1 MSKYIDYF
9 WNFLESK
16 NITDIFGLPGGA
28 ISDIMSKKPESMNWN
43 NVGHELQ
50 NGFLA
55 QVYGY
60 YKQNVGILFTTTGPG
75 IATPLSAYIN
85 AEAENLPFLI
95 ISTFNPLTNDDFQWW
110 NIKQI
115 GATIGHFF
123 YIETND
129 EFIKKLHD
137 AYDLA
142 RQNTGVMLL
151 ININILNQP
160 AKIVDTI
167 SKQIHC
173 NELKLCKN
181 KIVNKINTKFCN
193 KKSLIVV
200 GKGLFFNYDVLKQ
213 FIIRNNLPY
222 VTTWK
227 QRYIIENSLYCGRLG
242 SLGNHSA
249 NYAVIKASRILII
262 GDISEGLNSPFFTNK
277 FTFRK
282 LNKKSIVYLL
292 NNKLVAKN
300 NINIDKTF
308 VIENIDYI
316 LNRLNFCVKIKW
328 INTITNG
335 INNLLFDLP
344 RTSQLEKYIYASTQ
358 SYKKN
363 NLNYAVTSGVGNH
376 WYTLGKYLDISEP
389 NLFESPTNWASIGTG
404 LANGVG
410 LYMATKK
417 PVWIFEG
424 DGGFLFGSTTF
435 LYLLDNPN
443 LPLTVSIFI
452 DKTYSAIVQTYV
464 SKQFTNNNS
473 NTVSF
478 SSWSKI
484 LPNAVIFTNENDYYN
499 YLLLNPTTDYVRY
512 ILLIINNDDLYES
525 LVYEININE
534 KYILNAQKNNF
545 NEMINEPY
553 II

>member
-9 WNFLESK
+9 WKYLESK
-16 NITDIFGLPGGA
+16 NIIDIWGLPGGA
-28 ISDIMSKKPESMNWN
+28 ISDIISKKPTSISWN

-55 QVYGY
+55 SVYGY
-60 YKQNVGILFTTTGPG
+60 YKKNVGILFTTTGPG
-75 IATPLSAYIN
+75 IATSLSAYIN
-85 AEAENLPFLI
+85 AEAENLPLLL
-95 ISTFNPLTNDDFQWW
+95 ISTFNPITNDDFQWW

-123 YIETND
+123 YIENKE
-129 EFIKKLHD
+129 EFINKLHE

-160 AKIVDTI
+160 AEIPDTI
-167 SKQIHC
+167 NKQIQC
-173 NELKLCKN
+173 NEFKLCRN
-181 KIVNKINTKFCN
+181 KIVNKINIKFCN
-193 KKSLIVV
+193 KKSLIVI
-200 GKGLFFNYDVLKQ
+200 GKGLFFNYEVLKQ
-213 FIIRNNLPY
+213 FILRNNLPY

-262 GDISEGLNSPFFTNK
+262 GDISEGLNSPFFLNK

-292 NNKLVAKN
+292 NNKLVAENNN
-300 NINIDKTF
+300 NINKTF
-308 VIENIDYI
+308 VIENLDYI
-316 LNRLNFCVKIKW
+316 LNRLNFCPKLTW
-328 INTITNG
+328 IDTITNG

-344 RTSQLEKYIYASTQ
+344 RTSQLEKYIYSATQ
-358 SYKKN
+358 AYKKN

-389 NLFESPTNWASIGTG
+389 NLFESPTNWASIGIG
-404 LANGVG
+404 LANGIG

-452 DKTYSAIVQTYV
+452 DKTYSAVVQTYV

-473 NTVSF
+473 NSVSF

-484 LPNAVIFTNENDYYN
+484 LPNSIIFTNENDYYN
-499 YLLLNPTTDYVRY
+499 YLLLNPITDYVRY
-512 ILLIINNDDLYES
+512 ILLIINNDDLYGS

-534 KYILNAQKNNF
+534 KYILNAEKNNF
-545 NEMINEPY
+545 NEMINAPY
-553 II
+553 IL